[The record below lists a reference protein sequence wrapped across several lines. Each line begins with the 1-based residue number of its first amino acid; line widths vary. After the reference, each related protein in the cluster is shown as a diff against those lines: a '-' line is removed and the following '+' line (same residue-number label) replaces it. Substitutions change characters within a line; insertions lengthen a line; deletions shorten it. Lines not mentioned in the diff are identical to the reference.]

1 MTTSAIALEGRLSE
15 ISKNEPASASAC
27 AVVGALAEAGAEI
40 AALLSL
46 GALGRFDAT
55 VGVNTDGDAQKEID
69 LRTQDILMRALRSA
83 PVAALASEELDEWLL
98 VDPSAPLAVAFDPL
112 DGSGNVGVNGAMG
125 TIFSILP
132 ARAHDNPFVGPRSSP
147 LAAGFFL
154 YGAQTSLIVSFG
166 AGVDVFTLDRAYQ
179 TWRLAEAQ
187 IHVPSGVPEFAIN
200 VSNYR
205 HWDPAVRTYVDDCI
219 SGSEGPRGRD
229 FNMRWLGA
237 LVGEAFRILSR
248 GGVYLYPADSRKTHR
263 DGRLRL
269 LYEAHPIA
277 FLIEQAGGRASTG
290 RARILDQHVFSL
302 HQRTPFIFGSAEKV
316 ALIERLHAA
325 PESRADSAPL
335 FGARGLFRV

>member
-1 MTTSAIALEGRLSE
+1 MTTPAIDLERRLSE
-15 ISKNEPASASAC
+15 ISRRDPTAASSC
-27 AVVGALAEAGAEI
+27 AIVTALAEAGAEI
-40 AALLSL
+40 ASLLSL
-46 GALGRFDAT
+46 GALGRFDVP
-55 VGVNTDGDAQKEID
+55 VGVNADGDAQREID
-69 LRTQDILMRALRSA
+69 LHTQDILLSALRAA
-83 PVAALASEELDEWLL
+83 PVAALASEELEDWML
-98 VDPSAPLAVAFDPL
+98 VDPTAPLAVAFDPL

-132 ARAHDNPFVGPRSSP
+132 ARGRNNPFNGQHSSP
-147 LAAGFFL
+147 LAAGFFV

-166 AGVDVFTLDRAYQ
+166 AGVDVFTFDRASQ
-179 TWRLAEAQ
+179 IWRLAEAQ
-187 IHVPSGVPEFAIN
+187 LRIPSGTPEFAIN

-205 HWDPAVRTYVDDCI
+205 HWDPAVRTYVDDCM

-277 FLIEQAGGRASTG
+277 FLVEQAGGRASTG

-302 HQRTPFIFGSAEKV
+302 HQRTPLIFGSAEKI
-316 ALIERLHAA
+316 ALIERLHAT
-325 PESRADSAPL
+325 PDNRADSAPL
-335 FGARGLFRV
+335 FRARGLFRV